1 MCVGF
6 DLELCV
12 YLAYIM
18 HELTLRTTQAKEV
31 TMLGAT
37 DLASSRQEKSDARLN
52 IRTKASIKAAIEKAA
67 ELSGM
72 DLSTFTTNAA
82 LLRAQDVIAAH
93 ERTVLAPVDHAAFFD
108 ALERPAAP
116 TEKLL
121 AAAKLHK
128 EMVAESE

>member
-1 MCVGF
+1 
-6 DLELCV
+6 
-12 YLAYIM
+12 
-18 HELTLRTTQAKEV
+18 
-31 TMLGAT
+31 MLGAT
-37 DLASSRQEKSDARLN
+37 ELASSTTEKSNARLN

-116 TEKLL
+116 TPKLL
-121 AAAKLHK
+121 AATRLHK
-128 EMVAESE
+128 EMVADSE

>member
-1 MCVGF
+1 
-6 DLELCV
+6 
-12 YLAYIM
+12 
-18 HELTLRTTQAKEV
+18 
-31 TMLGAT
+31 MLGAT
-37 DLASSRQEKSDARLN
+37 DLASSLPEKSDARLN
-52 IRTKASIKAAIEKAA
+52 IRTKASVKAAIEKAA

-121 AAAKLHK
+121 AAARLHK
-128 EMVAESE
+128 EMVADSE

>member
-1 MCVGF
+1 
-6 DLELCV
+6 
-12 YLAYIM
+12 
-18 HELTLRTTQAKEV
+18 
-31 TMLGAT
+31 MLGST
-37 DLASSRQEKSDARLN
+37 DLASSPPEKSDARLN

-108 ALERPAAP
+108 ALERPGAP
-116 TEKLL
+116 AEKLL
-121 AAAKLHK
+121 VAAKLHK
-128 EMVAESE
+128 ETVADSE

>member
-1 MCVGF
+1 
-6 DLELCV
+6 
-12 YLAYIM
+12 
-18 HELTLRTTQAKEV
+18 
-31 TMLGAT
+31 MLGAT
-37 DLASSRQEKSDARLN
+37 DLASSLPEKSDARLN

-82 LLRAQDVIAAH
+82 FLRAQDVIAAH
-93 ERTVLAPVDHAAFFD
+93 ERTLLAPVDHAAFFD

-116 TEKLL
+116 KEKLL

-128 EMVAESE
+128 EFVADGD

>member
-1 MCVGF
+1 VCVGF

>member
-1 MCVGF
+1 MLV
-6 DLELCV
+6 
-12 YLAYIM
+12 LAEALKCTSI
-18 HELTLRTTQAKEV
+18 
-31 TMLGAT
+31 GST
-37 DLASSRQEKSDARLN
+37 DSKPLDKSDARLN

-93 ERTVLAPVDHAAFFD
+93 ERTVLTPVDHAAFFD

-116 TEKLL
+116 TKKLL
-121 AAAKLHK
+121 AVAKLHK
-128 EMVAESE
+128 EMVADSE

>member
-1 MCVGF
+1 M
-6 DLELCV
+6 
-12 YLAYIM
+12 LA
-18 HELTLRTTQAKEV
+18 V
-31 TMLGAT
+31 TDHVSAVP
-37 DLASSRQEKSDARLN
+37 EKNDARLN
-52 IRTKASIKAAIEKAA
+52 IRTKASIKEAIEVAA

-82 LLRAQDVIAAH
+82 YLRAQDVIAAH
-93 ERTVLAPVDHAAFFD
+93 ERTFLAPVDHAAFFD

-128 EMVAESE
+128 EIVADSE